1 MSQQIINVGSSPNDG
16 QGDGLRTA
24 YIKCN
29 NNFTELY
36 ANIARPQ
43 SMGDGGSNITV
54 GYPSGPIQFTVNNVS
69 NVMVVKDTGVDV
81 NGIDNIVG
89 NTNITGNA
97 FITGTTTLAGNAL
110 VLGNITAG
118 GIKTNGYY
126 WANGTPINFSAA
138 AGSNT
143 QVIYNNAGNAAGSAA
158 FTFDQS
164 SNAVSMLGNLYVGK
178 DTILNG
184 NLTVNGTTVTANA
197 TVLNVQDPIIG
208 LGRGANNTPLVANDG
223 KDRGEQLWYYTT
235 SEKSAFTGYQNSSGK
250 ILLATDV
257 TITNEIVTVNA
268 LGNVVLGNAEA
279 TTVSASGNITGG
291 NLNSLGVVSS
301 VGTVFAGNISTT
313 GFVTAAGN
321 VTGGN
326 INTAGLVSAGGNIT
340 GGNLNTAGAVTAL
353 SMSVTGNITAGNIIG
368 NVSGTAANSAY
379 ATIAGTAYS
388 VNGANVTGTL
398 SVNTTGSAA
407 TLTTARNIN
416 GVAFNGS
423 ADITVTANASTL
435 TSTTLN
441 STVVTSS
448 LTTVGILNSGSITS
462 GFGAIDIGTDTVTC
476 GGIVNSNANGVGNI
490 GSSTTYFN
498 TVFAK
503 ATSAQYA
510 DLAEMY
516 CSDYPYEPGTVVSFG
531 GGYEITLSL
540 VDMDRTIAGVVSTD
554 PAHLMNSN
562 LDCVNAVAVALQG
575 RVPCKVTG
583 PVRKGDMMVSAGGG
597 YARAEANPTVGSVIG
612 KALANHPGG
621 EGVIEVVVGR
631 I

>member
-1 MSQQIINVGSSPNDG
+1 MSQQIINVGSAPNDG

-54 GYPSGPIQFTVNNVS
+54 GYPSGPIIFTVNDTA
-69 NVMVVKDTGVDV
+69 NVMVVKQTGVDV
-81 NGIDNIVG
+81 TGTANIVG

-97 FITGTTTLAGNAL
+97 FITGTTTLAGNAS
-110 VLGNITAG
+110 VLGNITTG
-118 GIKTNGYY
+118 GIITNGYY
-126 WANGTPINFSAA
+126 WANGAPINFGAT

-143 QVIYNNAGNAAGSAA
+143 QVIYNNNGNAAGSAA

-164 SNAVSMLGNLYVGK
+164 TNAVSMLGNLYVAQ

-197 TVLNVQDPIIG
+197 TILNVQDPIIG
-208 LGRGANNTPLVANDG
+208 LGRGANNTPLTANDG
-223 KDRGEQLWYYTT
+223 RDRGEQLWYFTT

-257 TITNEIVTVNA
+257 TITNEIVAVNA

-279 TTVSASGNITGG
+279 ATVSATGNITGG

-301 VGTVFAGNISTT
+301 VGTVFAGNLSTT
-313 GFVTAAGN
+313 GFMTAAGN

-326 INTAGLVSAGGNIT
+326 INTAGLVSAVGNVV
-340 GGNLNTAGAVTAL
+340 GGNLNTTGVVSSVGTVFAGNISTTGFVSATGNINGGNINTAGLVSATGNVVGGNLTTTGIL
-353 SMSVTGNITAGNIIG
+353 SATTINGGTLSLSGNITAGNITG
-368 NVSGTAANSAY
+368 NVSGTITVPGTNTQLLFNNNGNLGATTVTYASNGLSAAGNITASY
-379 ATIAGTAYS
+379 FVGTA
-388 VNGANVTGTL
+388 
-398 SVNTTGSAA
+398 TT
-407 TLTTARNIN
+407 
-416 GVAFNGS
+416 
-423 ADITVTANASTL
+423 
-435 TSTTLN
+435 
-441 STVVTSS
+441 
-448 LTTVGILNSGSITS
+448 
-462 GFGAIDIGTDTVTC
+462 
-476 GGIVNSNANGVGNI
+476 
-490 GSSTTYFN
+490 
-498 TVFAK
+498 
-503 ATSAQYA
+503 AQYA

-562 LDCVNAVAVALQG
+562 LECENAVPVALQG

-583 PVRKGDMMVSAGGG
+583 PVRKGDMMVSAGSG

-612 KALANHPGG
+612 KALADHASG
-621 EGVIEVVVGR
+621 EGIIEVVVGR

>member
-1 MSQQIINVGSSPNDG
+1 MPQQIINVGSAPNDG

-54 GYPSGPIQFTVNNVS
+54 GYPSGPIIFTVNDTA
-69 NVMVVKDTGVDV
+69 NVMVVKQTGVDV
-81 NGIDNIVG
+81 TGTANIVG

-97 FITGTTTLAGNAL
+97 FITGTTTLAGNAS
-110 VLGNITAG
+110 VLGNITTG
-118 GIKTNGYY
+118 GIITNGYY
-126 WANGTPINFSAA
+126 WANGAPINFGAT

-143 QVIYNNAGNAAGSAA
+143 QVIYNNNGNAAGSAA

-164 SNAVSMLGNLYVGK
+164 TNAVSMLGNLYVAQ

-197 TVLNVQDPIIG
+197 TILNVQDPIIG
-208 LGRGANNTPLVANDG
+208 LGRGANNTPLTANDG
-223 KDRGEQLWYYTT
+223 RDRGEQLWYFTT

-257 TITNEIVTVNA
+257 TITNEIVAVNA

-279 TTVSASGNITGG
+279 ATVSATGNITGG

-301 VGTVFAGNISTT
+301 VGTVFAGNLSTT
-313 GFVTAAGN
+313 GFMTAAGN

-326 INTAGLVSAGGNIT
+326 INTAGLVSAVGNVV
-340 GGNLNTAGAVTAL
+340 GGNLNTTGVVSSVGTVFAGNISTTGFVSATGNINGGNINTAGLVSATGNVVGGNLTTTGIL
-353 SMSVTGNITAGNIIG
+353 SATTINGGTLSLSGNITAGNITG
-368 NVSGTAANSAY
+368 NVSGTITVPGTNTQLLFNNNGNLGATTVTYASNGLSAAGNITASY
-379 ATIAGTAYS
+379 FVGTA
-388 VNGANVTGTL
+388 
-398 SVNTTGSAA
+398 TT
-407 TLTTARNIN
+407 
-416 GVAFNGS
+416 
-423 ADITVTANASTL
+423 
-435 TSTTLN
+435 
-441 STVVTSS
+441 
-448 LTTVGILNSGSITS
+448 
-462 GFGAIDIGTDTVTC
+462 
-476 GGIVNSNANGVGNI
+476 
-490 GSSTTYFN
+490 
-498 TVFAK
+498 
-503 ATSAQYA
+503 AQYA

-562 LDCVNAVAVALQG
+562 LECENAVPVALQG

-583 PVRKGDMMVSAGGG
+583 PVRKGDMMVSAGSG

-612 KALANHPGG
+612 KALADHASG
-621 EGVIEVVVGR
+621 EGIIEVVVGR